1 MFSSNFISSSVKFI
15 STFNLFI
22 PSLLA
27 VANIVFISKMYHTVT
42 AQNVKIIEMLLSSR
56 QESPTKI
63 IPTLPD
69 PAILSQEAT
78 IWNNIIPYAIFF
90 GSIAIVGLSLYFYYY
105 SGSDGSSP
113 DFTSI
118 GTKRIE
124 EIITKKVDEK
134 SAEIVESIG
143 QKSNEVISVVVEKT
157 ASHPSENFIIVGFK
171 HILGTISEQM
181 KGNSSEMIKVLSK
194 KADDSNSATIDLI
207 DSLTTDLGKKI
218 DSNHLEVSTLYSS
231 LSAQINELKQLII
244 NSIGS

>member
-1 MFSSNFISSSVKFI
+1 M
-15 STFNLFI
+15 
-22 PSLLA
+22 
-27 VANIVFISKMYHTVT
+27 
-42 AQNVKIIEMLLSSR
+42 
-56 QESPTKI
+56 
-63 IPTLPD
+63 
-69 PAILSQEAT
+69 
-78 IWNNIIPYAIFF
+78 PYAIFF

-105 SGSDGSSP
+105 SGSDGPSP

-118 GTKRIE
+118 GTKKIE
-124 EIITKKVDEK
+124 EVITKKVDEK
-134 SAEIVESIG
+134 SAEILESIS

-181 KGNSSEMIKVLSK
+181 KGNSSEMIKIISK

-207 DSLTTDLGKKI
+207 DSLTTDLGKKM

-244 NSIGS
+244 NSISS

>member
-1 MFSSNFISSSVKFI
+1 MSNLVSKLNTIFPF
-15 STFNLFI
+15 
-22 PSLLA
+22 LLA
-27 VANIVFISKMYHTVT
+27 LSNTYILWQMYSVII
-42 AQNVKIIEMLLSSR
+42 AQNAKIIDLLLASKHEVSA
-56 QESPTKI
+56 KV
-63 IPTLPD
+63 IPALPD

-78 IWNNIIPYAIFF
+78 IWNNIMPYAIFF

-105 SGSDGSSP
+105 SGSDGPSP

-118 GTKRIE
+118 GTKKIE
-124 EIITKKVDEK
+124 EVITKKVDEK
-134 SAEIVESIG
+134 SAEILESIS

-181 KGNSSEMIKVLSK
+181 KGNSSEMIKIISK

-207 DSLTTDLGKKI
+207 DSLTTDLGKKM

-244 NSIGS
+244 NSISS